1 MLLEEIKNIKSE
13 KKDLRNF
20 GITFGVVLG
29 ILAGALWWKGKDTYS
44 IFAILSLAFFFF
56 AFVLPGL
63 FKPLQK
69 AWMAFAVVLGFFMT
83 KVILSILFY
92 VVFTAIGLGS
102 RLFGKQFL
110 NLKMDD
116 SKISY
121 WIYRESKP
129 FNKKDYERQF

>member
-1 MLLEEIKNIKSE
+1 LLLEEIKNIKSE

-20 GITFGVVLG
+20 GITFGVVFG
-29 ILAGALWWKGKDTYS
+29 VLAGALWWKEKDTYS

-63 FKPLQK
+63 LKPLQK

-92 VVFTAIGLGS
+92 VVFTAIGFGS